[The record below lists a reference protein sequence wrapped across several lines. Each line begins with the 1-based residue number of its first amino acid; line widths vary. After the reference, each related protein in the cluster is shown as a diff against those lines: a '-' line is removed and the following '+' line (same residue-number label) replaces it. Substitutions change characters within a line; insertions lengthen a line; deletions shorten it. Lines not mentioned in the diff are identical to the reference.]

1 MTHADWEAEFDRRHQ
16 NNQIDVPADFYDE
29 DVLFNDPE
37 ELMLIY
43 SYLEDKNTKRIGD
56 IQSLEG

>member
-1 MTHADWEAEFDRRHQ
+1 MTYADWEAEFERLFN
-16 NNQIDVPADFYDE
+16 NNQIDVDDKFFDE
-29 DVLFNDPE
+29 DILFKKPD

-56 IQSLEG
+56 I

>member
-1 MTHADWEAEFDRRHQ
+1 MSHADWEAEFDRRHA

-29 DVLFNDPE
+29 DVLFQDPE

-43 SYLEDKNTKRIGD
+43 SYLEDKNTKRISD
-56 IQSLEG
+56 I